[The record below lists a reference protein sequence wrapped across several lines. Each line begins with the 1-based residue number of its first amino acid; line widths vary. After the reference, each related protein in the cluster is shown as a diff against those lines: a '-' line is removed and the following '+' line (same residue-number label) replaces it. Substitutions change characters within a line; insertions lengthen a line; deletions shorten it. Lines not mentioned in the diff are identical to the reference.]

1 MENKNIFWGVLLVA
15 IGSLYIL
22 DHLDLIEFSFSAL
35 VGLWPLLLVVWGI
48 SILPLKAI
56 YKTFAGIAI
65 AVFALTYASTSDKTF
80 WWEDHMI
87 DKFDHA
93 NVHFRGDASDGEESE
108 EETFY
113 TFQFD
118 EEMDANITDAQLS
131 MDVAAGKFRIDGT
144 TAEHIID
151 FEAYSNLGPYTSN
164 MVTNGNRADIQ
175 IGFDDAVIKSGTN
188 RNRANVKLNPKV
200 EWDLQLNVGAAD
212 FRGDFRDFKIKSID
226 LDGGASAVKIKLGEL
241 QKTTHIKIDA
251 GAASI
256 KIKIPEGAGCKINT
270 DGFLVDKDIEGFKK
284 VESGAYITS
293 NYDES
298 DQKIYIDLDAAIS
311 HLTVRRYQP

>member
-1 MENKNIFWGVLLVA
+1 MENRNIFWGVLLVA
-15 IGSLYIL
+15 IGGLFIL
-22 DHLDLIEFSFSAL
+22 DNLDLINFSFSAL

-48 SILPLKAI
+48 SILPLKAV
-56 YKTFAGIAI
+56 YKTVAGIAI
-65 AVFALTYASTSDKTF
+65 AVLALTYASTSDKTF
-80 WWEDHMI
+80 WWEDHVI

-93 NVHFRGDASDGEESE
+93 NVHFRGDSDNSEESE

-118 EEMDANITDAQLS
+118 EEMDANITEAQLN

-144 TAEHIID
+144 TEDHIID
-151 FEAYSNLGPYTSN
+151 FEAYSNFGPYTSN

-200 EWDLQLNVGAAD
+200 EWELQLNVGAAD
-212 FRGDFRDFKIKSID
+212 FRGDFRNFKIKSID
-226 LDGGASAVKIKLGEL
+226 LDGGASAIRIKLGEL
-241 QKTTHIKIDA
+241 QKTTNIKIDA

-256 KIKIPEGAGCKINT
+256 KIDIPEGAGCKINT
-270 DGFLVDKDIEGFKK
+270 DSFLVDKDFEGFKK
-284 VESGAYITS
+284 VESGEYVS
-293 NYDES
+293 YNYDES

-311 HLTVRRYQP
+311 QLTVRRYQP